1 MKRAR
6 AFVCGLSAAL
16 MCMSTGAP
24 PSAADERVV
33 TGGTN
38 CELADPASASATS
51 LTVRKMEPNPY
62 DEVPSGELPYGTV
75 EGMRFTLDKVNV
87 PYATRED
94 AQGAA
99 QMSLGEAEQRGF
111 GVSYTAE
118 TNSSG
123 EARFEGVSPG
133 LYRLRETVPV
143 DGKYNYRQSG
153 DMLLLLPLVSGRGC
167 TVQYDSVLVAKP
179 ATMTPEEGGELSSTA
194 STTPKV
200 TEQTTPNSEPE
211 STPRTHHET
220 SPQASGTKSS
230 QSTRSTTRRTAQG
243 GATETTAR
251 TTSPNSP
258 AWLAQTGANVLA
270 TVGLGALLVV
280 LGIWLTARKRGGE
293 Q

>member
-6 AFVCGLSAAL
+6 VLVCGLSAAL
-16 MCMSTGAP
+16 MCMSTGLT

-33 TGGTN
+33 TGGRD

-51 LTVRKMEPNPY
+51 LTVRKMEANPY

-87 PYATRED
+87 PYDTRED

-99 QMSLGEAEQRGF
+99 RMSLGEAEQRGF

-133 LYRLRETVPV
+133 LYRLRETVPA

-153 DMLLLLPLVSGRGC
+153 DALLLLPLVSGRGC
-167 TVQYDSVLVAKP
+167 TVQYDSVVVAKP
-179 ATMTPEEGGELSSTA
+179 APKPDGGMTLTPTSSTVRS
-194 STTPKV
+194 STT
-200 TEQTTPNSEPE
+200 E
-211 STPRTHHET
+211 STPTRTTNKTPGSSSTVVTTPQLAT
-220 SPQASGTKSS
+220 SATPI
-230 QSTRSTTRRTAQG
+230 RTAGSEPPQ
-243 GATETTAR
+243 T
-251 TTSPNSP
+251 TTSRPRTG
-258 AWLAQTGANVLA
+258 LAQTGADVLA
-270 TVGLGALLVV
+270 AVGLGALLVV
-280 LGIWLTARKRGGE
+280 LGAFLIVRRRNE